1 MISIG
6 IVKSGSAVY
15 QYFIDQ
21 DNYYLTDKSE
31 LVDGAYWHGKGAEKL
46 GINAKIIDEKRF
58 LDLLEGRMPNGI
70 QIGRMRDGSIKHRPA
85 TDITLSAPKS
95 VSTMA
100 LVAKDERLI
109 EAHNRPAQKVFDKI
123 ESMYAEAR
131 VTENGVTRYEK
142 TGNLI
147 IAAFRHTSSR
157 EKDPQLHTHGVT
169 MNATERQD
177 GAWRA
182 LSSRQKSD
190 VKNLEHGFR
199 EMIYANQH
207 YLGMIYNSE
216 MAKGTVACG
225 CDITVKD
232 KYGNFEIDGVPETY
246 LKSQSK
252 RRKQIVDSLLK
263 RGLSGAKAA
272 QTAAL
277 NTRELKESVEPEQ
290 LRQIWLKEAKDHGVD
305 LNGVYQASLAP
316 KTSTINTEVK
326 GLSVKATEAIADAI
340 NHLSQYSVQLRHGD
354 IIRQGFVFGSGTI
367 DHESLEAALTQQLK
381 TGEII
386 GKADH
391 YYTTQALINTEKN
404 ITRGIYPQQRHL
416 I

>member
-1 MISIG
+1 
-6 IVKSGSAVY
+6 
-15 QYFIDQ
+15 
-21 DNYYLTDKSE
+21 
-31 LVDGAYWHGKGAEKL
+31 
-46 GINAKIIDEKRF
+46 
-58 LDLLEGRMPNGI
+58 MPNGI